1 MARTCNTLLS
11 ALLTASL
18 ALGPLPSARALD
30 TRLPDLGN
38 SAGGLMTPKAEQEL
52 GRAFMRSVRQNQ
64 AVLDDPLIGDYIQ
77 QLGERLVEHSD
88 AAGTPFHFFVIDNR
102 EINAFAGPGGYIGVY
117 TGLIATTQTES
128 ELAAVLAH
136 EIAHVTQQHLLRA
149 WETASNM
156 TLPSAAVLLAAIAIG
171 VAAGGDAGLAAA
183 TVGQGALIQEQI
195 NFTRANEQEADRIGI
210 DILAAAGFD
219 PNAVPAFF
227 SRMGKANRV
236 YASKLPEFLMTHPVS
251 TSRTAD
257 ALGRASRYPARQ
269 LRDSLRFELTRARI
283 ALRDVDQP
291 LAHAARLARQLE
303 DGRYRNRLATEYERA
318 LSLLQGGRPEAA
330 SAILDKL
337 LKKAPDTIEFIVAR
351 AEVAQRLGHAEAALK
366 RLQDALKHHPSNR
379 ALILAH
385 AELAIALGHF
395 REAERKLR
403 AHIGLATDEPRI
415 HALLARASGEAGDAV
430 SAHRHQAEYH
440 YLNGE
445 LEEAILQL
453 ELAQKTP
460 GIDFFDNSRIDARL
474 RELREELASRK
485 KRE

>member
-1 MARTCNTLLS
+1 MARSCKQLLS
-11 ALLTASL
+11 LLLSSTL
-18 ALGPLPSARALD
+18 VFTSAPAVSLD

-38 SAGGLMTPKAEQEL
+38 SAGGLMTPKVEREL
-52 GRAFMRSVRQNQ
+52 GRAFMRNVRQNQ

-117 TGLIATTQTES
+117 TGLITTTQTES

-149 WETASNM
+149 WETASNLA
-156 TLPSAAVLLAAIAIG
+156 LPNAAILLAAIAIG

-183 TVGQGALIQEQI
+183 TMGQGALIQQQI

-251 TSRTAD
+251 TSRIAD
-257 ALGRASRYPARQ
+257 ALGRAARYPARQ
-269 LRDSLRFELTRARI
+269 QRDSLRFELTRARI
-283 ALRDVDQP
+283 ALRDVDHP

-330 SAILDKL
+330 AALLDQL
-337 LKKAPDTIEFIVAR
+337 LKKAPDTIEFIIAR
-351 AEVAQRLGHAEAALK
+351 AEAAQRLGHAEAALK
-366 RLQDALKHHPSNR
+366 RLQDALEHHPSNR
-379 ALILAH
+379 ALLLAH

-395 REAERKLR
+395 REAERRLR
-403 AHIGLATDEPRI
+403 AHIGLAADEPRI
-415 HALLARASGEAGDAV
+415 HALLARASGEAGDV
-430 SAHRHQAEYH
+430 VTAHRHQAEYH

-474 RELREELASRK
+474 RELREELAARK